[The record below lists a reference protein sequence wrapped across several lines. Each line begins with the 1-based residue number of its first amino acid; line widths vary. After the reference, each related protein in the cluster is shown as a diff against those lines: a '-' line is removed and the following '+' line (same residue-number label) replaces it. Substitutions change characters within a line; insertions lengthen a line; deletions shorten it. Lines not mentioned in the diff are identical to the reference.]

1 MNKEDYKD
9 LDILIIFYS
18 ELHKS
23 IEGKY
28 LDGFNGIEYSES
40 IARKTFLHICSAY
53 SLSKGIIIQLNNNS
67 EIKLVDASSIAVL
80 VRASIESYLT
90 FNHIFVSPTTKSESK
105 YRFDCWDL
113 AGFIER
119 KYFQATEVRSILRK
133 NEEANLI
140 DEKLKLIRKS
150 PYFIEMSEKQKKE
163 IEKGNWKINYNW
175 SKLAVNAGFEE
186 NYFKD
191 FYSYLCSY
199 AHTGRLSSLQT
210 MQTTEYEQQ
219 KDNAENFLIFS
230 LIILSKF
237 MYDYVHL
244 IPQLRP
250 TFENN
255 ILGKNTVLK
264 WKATGEQLKKE
275 L

>member
-1 MNKEDYKD
+1 MNTEDYKD
-9 LDILIIFYS
+9 LDILINFYS
-18 ELHKS
+18 EIHKS

-28 LDGFNGIEYSES
+28 LDGSNGIEYSES

-53 SLSKGIIIQLNNNS
+53 SLTKGINIQLKNNS
-67 EIKLVDASSIAVL
+67 EIKIVDSSSIAVL

-90 FNHIFVSPTTKSESK
+90 FNHIFISPTTESESK

-119 KYFQATEVRSILRK
+119 QDFQAIQERNILRK
-133 NEEANLI
+133 KEEAILI
-140 DEKLKLIRKS
+140 EKKLRIIRKS
-150 PYFIEMSEKQKKE
+150 PHFIKISEKQKKQ
-163 IEKGNWKINYNW
+163 IEKGKWKINFNW
-175 SKLAVNAGFEE
+175 NQLAVNAGFEE

-210 MQTTEYEQQ
+210 MQTTEYKQQ
-219 KDNAENFLIFS
+219 KDNAENFLIHS
-230 LIILSKF
+230 LIILAKYI
-237 MYDYVHL
+237 YDYVNL
-244 IPQLRP
+244 IPQLKP

-264 WKATGEQLKKE
+264 WKEIGEQLKKQ
-275 L
+275 